1 MLLWIFQLCLS
12 IILIAATVL
21 GLVVAIY
28 LCKGILQLLKT
39 EIESM
44 DNK

>member
-21 GLVVAIY
+21 GLVLAIY
-28 LCKGILQLLKT
+28 LCRGILQQPKT
-39 EIESM
+39 EIKSI